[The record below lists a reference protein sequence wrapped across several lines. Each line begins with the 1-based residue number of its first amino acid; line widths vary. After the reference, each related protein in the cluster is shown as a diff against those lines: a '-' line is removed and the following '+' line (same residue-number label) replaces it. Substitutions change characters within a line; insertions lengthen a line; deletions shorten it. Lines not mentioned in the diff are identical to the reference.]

1 MSRFKNKIEAAFLF
15 EFDQKKFGCF
25 ENFATFYCCV
35 FLAAID
41 F

>member
-25 ENFATFYCCV
+25 KKFLLFFWCV